1 MLGLHC
7 PFESLVV
14 VSRGHFP
21 VAGCG
26 RLTAVASLVSEHGL
40 QGTQAQELQVGG
52 SVLGDPGLRLSSYGM
67 QA

>member
-1 MLGLHC
+1 M
-7 PFESLVV
+7 